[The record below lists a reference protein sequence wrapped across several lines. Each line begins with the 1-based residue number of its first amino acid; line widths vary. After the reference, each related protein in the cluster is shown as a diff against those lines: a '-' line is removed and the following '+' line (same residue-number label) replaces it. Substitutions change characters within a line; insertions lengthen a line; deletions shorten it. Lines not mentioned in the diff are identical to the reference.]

1 MIITVI
7 TYGAICKGQYSAD
20 KVNNITAVSCSAL
33 NKSVT
38 GVGTGESHA
47 RAHEVPGD
55 KWGIVEAA
63 DGVLS
68 T

>member
-7 TYGAICKGQYSAD
+7 TYGAICKHQYSAN
-20 KVNNITAVSCSAL
+20 KVNNVTTVSCSAL

-38 GVGTGESHA
+38 DVSTGKSHA
-47 RAHEVPGD
+47 RAHEVSGD
-55 KWGIVEAA
+55 KRGIVEAA